1 METWASYSL
10 GDFLMF
16 SPASYFRLY
25 EIANAELWPG
35 QLLPLAVAS
44 WLWWSMRHPKPRDGL
59 LAALLLAAVW
69 GFVAGWFL
77 YRQYA
82 QINLAAGWFALAFM
96 LQALLLLAFGAS
108 RRYRHLVLDRRPVPP
123 WHPGML
129 LFVYALLVHPLVGLA
144 SGRAWQG
151 VEVFGVAPDPTA
163 LASLGLLLTA
173 FRAAS
178 WPLLVV
184 PLAWC
189 VVSGLTYLAMGYRHG
204 LAPAVLAATALVAT
218 AVLHRH
224 HRVGARRREMP

>member
-1 METWASYSL
+1 MGAWASYSL

-35 QLLPLAVAS
+35 QLLPLAAAF
-44 WLWWSMRHPKPRDGL
+44 WLWWSMRHPGPRDGL
-59 LAALLLAAVW
+59 LAALLLATAW

-82 QINLAAGWFALAFM
+82 QINLAADWFALAFM
-96 LQALLLLAFGAS
+96 LQALLLLAVGAS
-108 RRYRHLVLDRRPVPP
+108 RRSRRLVLDRRPVPF

-129 LFVYALLVHPLVGLA
+129 LFVYALLVHPLVGPA
-144 SGRAWQG
+144 SGRPWQG

-189 VVSGLTYLAMGYRHG
+189 AVSGLTYLAMGHAHG
-204 LAPAVLAATALVAT
+204 VVPAVLAATALAAT
-218 AVLHRH
+218 VVLQR
-224 HRVGARRREMP
+224 RDQVGAGLHEAS